1 MVEEFKPKELR
12 TMKDHVHYLQQCAYD
27 NYVPDIKITAE
38 LILSISDSPSHKGY
52 YEGSKADPD
61 YIEVWDLAAELE
73 VPDDDKEF
81 RKMKWGMIEKRV
93 QILHERYVSLQV
105 PTSNHQ

>member
-1 MVEEFKPKELR
+1 MKEHILYWAQCLEEGRELSDDKIVASRMVG
-12 TMKDHVHYLQQCAYD
+12 
-27 NYVPDIKITAE
+27 I
-38 LILSISDSPSHKGY
+38 ISSPTYHDYSF
-52 YEGSKADPD
+52 GSKADPD
-61 YIEVWDLAAELE
+61 YIEVWDLAADLE